1 MSYLINS
8 KTYFET
14 LQSLKTAIKQAQL
27 RAHVSV
33 NRELVLL
40 YWQIGSEIL
49 RRQQELGWGA
59 KVIDQLS
66 QDLAHEFPG
75 MTGLGARNLKYMRK
89 FVEEYSDYEF
99 VQQVVARLPWGHNVV
114 LMDKVS
120 DKEIR
125 QFYIQNAIEHGW
137 SRNVMV
143 MQIDTKLHERQG
155 KALTNF
161 KVTLP
166 SITSDLA
173 QQIFKD
179 EYNLEFL
186 DVEIGLHE
194 RQLEKSLVDNI
205 KDFLLEL
212 GTGFAFMGSQ
222 YKLTVGGDDF
232 YIDLLFYHTKLHCYI
247 VIELKTGKFQPSY
260 MGQLEF
266 YLTAIDMDIK
276 HESDNPTIGLLLCQ
290 QANKLVVDYSLKD
303 KRQPI
308 GVSKYKLSE
317 NKLPKGLE
325 DALPSPEQ
333 FEHFFETI
341 KKEND

>member
-1 MSYLINS
+1 MTEITNS
-8 KTYFET
+8 RTYFET
-14 LQSLKTAIKQAQL
+14 LQILKQEIGQARL
-27 RAHVSV
+27 KAHMSV
-33 NRELVLL
+33 NKELILL
-40 YWQIGSEIL
+40 YWRIGKEIL
-49 RRQQELGWGA
+49 KRKQELGWGS

-66 QDLAHEFPG
+66 KDLRHEFPE
-75 MTGLGARNLKYMRK
+75 MKGLSTRNMVYMQT
-89 FVEEYSDYEF
+89 FASSYPDYEF
-99 VQQVVARLPWGHNVV
+99 TQAVPAQITWYHNQTILDKISDSNLRIWYMQQ
-114 LMDKVS
+114 
-120 DKEIR
+120 
-125 QFYIQNAIEHGW
+125 AIENGW

-161 KVTLP
+161 KSALP

-186 DVEIGLHE
+186 DAGNDIHE
-194 RQLEKSLVDNI
+194 RQLEKSLVTNI
-205 KDFLLEL
+205 RDFLLEL
-212 GTGFAFMGSQ
+212 GTGFAFLGSQ

-232 YIDLLFYHTKLHCYI
+232 YIDLLFYHTKLRCYV

-266 YLTAIDMDIK
+266 YLTAIDMEVK
-276 HESDNPTIGLLLCQ
+276 HENDNPTIGLLLCQ
-290 QANKLVVDYSLKD
+290 NANKLVVDYSLKD
-303 KRQPI
+303 KKQPI

-333 FEHFFETI
+333 FKHFFETI
-341 KKEND
+341 KDN